1 MELMCFGSTPDSK
14 KDNMAMPYLHEL
26 DQLGLLRLLSRTRTE
41 GNHSHLH
48 DVAGVMQEDKADLSN
63 SVQSLVECLEITMM
77 QHPLLAL
84 RNMAFW
90 SLDALLN
97 SLQVV
102 YNLKALI
109 TPSLIT
115 A

>member
-1 MELMCFGSTPDSK
+1 
-14 KDNMAMPYLHEL
+14 
-26 DQLGLLRLLSRTRTE
+26 
-41 GNHSHLH
+41 
-48 DVAGVMQEDKADLSN
+48 MQEDKAVLSN

-97 SLQVV
+97 ALQVV
-102 YNLKALI
+102 HSLTAHERPLLPSQWIDTIQDQWHMI
-109 TPSLIT
+109 TSAAGSLINT
-115 A
+115 CPVGHTC